1 MARKERDSSSRG
13 KGSRGQRAR
22 EPERFDDE
30 PTARHAGQRP
40 RPPEPSGW
48 RSVINSDYEY
58 PEELDELSRR
68 ERRQAKK
75 TWRRDDHA
83 ARMAWL
89 RNQRQAEPV
98 SPAAIVVLVV
108 LVMIVIL
115 GLGGGL
121 PKILGGGDDGNQ
133 EPIGLLTPG
142 RPVTQPTVPASSAT
156 SGLPSATPTPTIPP
170 PESRR
175 PPAAA
180 TTDATKLVETWARIF
195 YTRDP
200 ASESYS
206 QLLNK
211 CAEYVTPGVAASFA
225 AAGDSTYDALKASNG
240 KSSVV
245 SAVAGAPR
253 EDAAP
258 VDTPNRI
265 TRLLKVTI
273 ATTGTKPQRFEVPLL
288 VTVSLQED
296 RWLISDVS
304 GGTGP

>member
-1 MARKERDSSSRG
+1 MARKERDSSRG
-13 KGSRGQRAR
+13 KGSRGHHAR
-22 EPERFDDE
+22 EPERLEDDPGAR
-30 PTARHAGQRP
+30 PTGQRP
-40 RPPEPSGW
+40 RPPEPNGW

-75 TWRRDDHA
+75 NWRRDDHA
-83 ARMAWL
+83 ARIAWL

-121 PKILGGGDDGNQ
+121 PRILGGDDGDKQ
-133 EPIGLLTPG
+133 PIGLLTPA
-142 RPVTQPTVPASSAT
+142 RSVA
-156 SGLPSATPTPTIPP
+156 LPTPPAGTTTSESPSTSPTLSVPP

-175 PPAAA
+175 PPAA
-180 TTDATKLVETWARIF
+180 TTADATRLVETWARAF

-206 QLLNK
+206 QLINK
-211 CAEYVTPGVAASFA
+211 CAQYVTPGVAASFA
-225 AAGDSTYDALKASNG
+225 SAGDSTYDALKASNG

-288 VTVSLQED
+288 VTVSLQDD

>member
-1 MARKERDSSSRG
+1 MARKEG
-13 KGSRGQRAR
+13 KGDSDAR
-22 EPERFDDE
+22 QSD
-30 PTARHAGQRP
+30 HRP
-40 RPPEPSGW
+40 RPPEPENW
-48 RSVINSDYEY
+48 RSVVNSDYEY

-83 ARMAWL
+83 ARIAWL

-108 LVMIVIL
+108 VVMIVIL

-121 PKILGGGDDGNQ
+121 PKILGGGDDENQ
-133 EPIGLLTPG
+133 QPVGLLTPA
-142 RPVTQPTVPASSAT
+142 RSVALPTAPASTDS
-156 SGLPSATPTPTIPP
+156 SGLPSATPTLTIPP

-175 PPAAA
+175 PPTAA
-180 TTDATKLVETWARIF
+180 TADATKLVETWARTF

-206 QLLNK
+206 QLINK
-211 CAEYVTPGVAASFA
+211 SAQYMTPGVAASFA
-225 AAGDSTYDALKASNG
+225 AAGDSTYDALKATNG

-245 SAVAGAPR
+245 AAVAGAPR
-253 EDAAP
+253 EDVAP
-258 VDTPNRI
+258 VDTPTRI

-273 ATTGTKPQRFEVPLL
+273 STSGTKPQRFDVPLL
-288 VTVSLQED
+288 VTVILEED